1 MKTTIGFLYGE
12 AKFEGPDGRH
22 YTCLIDDL
30 IGISV
35 EDDEVL
41 VTMGN
46 FIIQPLYYDTD

>member
-1 MKTTIGFLYGE
+1 MAATVKFWHSE
-12 AKFEGPDGRH
+12 AKFEFDGRH

-41 VTMGN
+41 ITVSK
-46 FIIQPLYYDTD
+46 FIIQRIYYDTD